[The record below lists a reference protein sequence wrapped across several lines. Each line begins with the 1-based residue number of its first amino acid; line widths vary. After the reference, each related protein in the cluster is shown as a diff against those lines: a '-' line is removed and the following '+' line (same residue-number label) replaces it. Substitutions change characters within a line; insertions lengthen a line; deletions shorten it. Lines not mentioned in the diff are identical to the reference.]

1 MSCKNHTGSCII
13 ILNDCVCIILPLN
26 KAARY
31 HVAEVLIYL
40 AQNSAVLETVSVLK
54 GLDPEEVGTAP
65 HGRQLTSTRD
75 LPRPPE
81 AREVPGTLTCGRAA
95 HCTCWADA
103 HPPKCHFL
111 CVAHG
116 DGFGS
121 PHGTPLGLPSPREG
135 LLAPLPSKDL
145 ITAGGV
151 LIVRTKRIYC
161 PSLFCVAGAPEC
173 RQLHSVPAGSSWSC
187 RRGGQGGG
195 CDRLPA
201 PLGPRGTQEPRGQP
215 FWEQGVPHPD
225 LFGGPP
231 GCVSAREGTGR
242 IPLHLGAVEAKAAGS
257 QLGVCAGRLVL
268 ATPPGHGLQEAL
280 PSRVARVDTGLHAPG
295 ADRCGQVQCL
305 PVQAATP
312 ARRGWLVG
320 RGVGAR
326 TPLGRAGYTEEARL
340 LHLPRPSEAQ

>member
-13 ILNDCVCIILPLN
+13 ILNDCVCIILLLN

-40 AQNSAVLETVSVLK
+40 AQNSAVLETVSGLK

-65 HGRQLTSTRD
+65 HGRQLTSTRA

-81 AREVPGTLTCGRAA
+81 ARQVPGTLTCGRAA

-116 DGFGS
+116 DGFGG
-121 PHGTPLGLPSPREG
+121 PHGTPLGLPWPREG
-135 LLAPLPSKDL
+135 LLAPLPGKHL

-151 LIVRTKRIYC
+151 LIVGTKRIYL

-215 FWEQGVPHPD
+215 FWEQGVPQIS
-225 LFGGPP
+225 LEGPRVAFLP
-231 GCVSAREGTGR
+231 GKAQGEFLCISEQWRPRLRAHSWECVQGDW
-242 IPLHLGAVEAKAAGS
+242 
-257 QLGVCAGRLVL
+257 CF
-268 ATPPGHGLQEAL
+268 ATAPGHGLQEAL
-280 PSRVARVDTGLHAPG
+280 LSRVARVDTGLHAPG

-305 PVQAATP
+305 PVQAVMPTS
-312 ARRGWLVG
+312 RGWLVG
-320 RGVGAR
+320 QGVGAR